1 MRKNHHQTQEG
12 THFHETKPSMKRRRL
27 MHNYNQRGIYMITLV
42 VEGREALLGR
52 LVGNPLADKG
62 ANDAP
67 RVELSPLGEVI
78 LKEEF
83 PKISLFY
90 PMVQTWK
97 VCIMPDHIHFIIS
110 VEENLPEGKHLGM
123 VIRGFK
129 TGCSRA
135 WWRLQDE
142 GMMRGE
148 TRNTRPE
155 RAKFVSAVSGVF
167 PPENPLR
174 PLLFEKGYNDKILLR
189 RGQLD
194 NWKHY
199 LDDNPRRL
207 AVKRAHPDFF
217 IVKRSVEL
225 FGQGMQ
231 MVGNSFLLNIPQK
244 AAVVVHR
251 AYSDA
256 QFESLRQQWL
266 ALGEAGGVLVSAA
279 IAPKEKQVMREAM
292 NSGYSIILLREN
304 GFPDCY
310 KPSGESFDACASGQL
325 LQIAP
330 WEYHNDRQV
339 ISREQCLE
347 LNRLAERIAEGDAF
361 LSG

>member
-1 MRKNHHQTQEG
+1 
-12 THFHETKPSMKRRRL
+12 MKRRRL
-27 MHNYNQRGIYMITLV
+27 KHDYNQRGIYLITLV
-42 VEGREALLGR
+42 IEGRKALLGR
-52 LVGNPLADKG
+52 LVGNHLAEKG
-62 ANDAP
+62 AKDAP

-78 LKEEF
+78 LREEF
-83 PKISLFY
+83 PKISQFY
-90 PMVQTWK
+90 PMVQIWK
-97 VCIMPDHIHFIIS
+97 ICIMPDHIHFIIS

-135 WWRLQDE
+135 LWRLQDE
-142 GMMRGE
+142 GLMPKEKTLRGE
-148 TRNTRPE
+148 TRNTKPE
-155 RAKFVSAVSGVF
+155 RTNFLSPVSGAF
-167 PPENPLR
+167 PPEKLQR
-174 PLLFEKGYNDKILLR
+174 SLLFEKGYNDKILLR
-189 RGQLD
+189 RGQLE

-217 IVKRSVEL
+217 IVQRSIEL
-225 FGQGMQ
+225 YGQKMQ
-231 MVGNSFLLNIPQK
+231 MVGNSFLLDFPQK

-256 QFESLRQQWL
+256 QFENLRQQWL

-292 NSGYSIILLREN
+292 NYGYSIILLREN
-304 GFPDCY
+304 GFPEFY

-330 WEYHNDRQV
+330 REYHNDRQV

-347 LNRLAERIAEGDAF
+347 LNRLAELIAKGDGIP
-361 LSG
+361 SNE